1 MYRVQRQVELRPQ
14 HIHLPLTATPLLS
27 SCPTRL
33 LPLAHSLWDTMS
45 SNFSPTPAELTLVSQ
60 IFTQADPQKLGV
72 LTGDVAVRVLT
83 GAKLPPVTLG
93 EIWNISDEENKGW
106 LPKRGVAIAV
116 RLIGWAQKGEKITQA
131 LVNKPGPL
139 AVIEGINTVAQ
150 QNTGISLP
158 KSPPPAAFPPLT
170 AQDKAKFQNM
180 FLKAGPTNGLLGG
193 EKARDIFVKSKLS
206 NEQLMKIWNLA
217 DTQDRG
223 ALDSAD
229 FAMGMYLIQGIM
241 TGKITFIPTT
251 LPPGL
256 YQQAGGLTNAGSVR
270 SHMTGN
276 SGSFSPVGSSFPSQ
290 HTGQT
295 PMLQPDHTGLS
306 GPFRAPTLPARPNAL
321 VKSNGHREEWD
332 VTPTEKA
339 SSDRYFDSLDTHK
352 RGFIEGEVAVPF
364 MLKSQLP
371 GEVLAQIWDLADI
384 NNDGRLTR
392 DGFAIAMHLIQKK
405 LAGQDIPQT
414 LPLSLMP
421 PTSRPS
427 ALGPS
432 PFSPLHTQT
441 QQHPEPVDLFSFDDT
456 PPPSAVPSRPSETVV
471 IPQTTGSTSNALPQP
486 RAIENDPFS
495 GPTFQISLHRDFLS
509 DDDGHDTVSP
519 PLHDHSA
526 EIGNVKNQLHSTER
540 SVSTAKTE
548 RSALESTLAS
558 QASQLST
565 LQTQLSSAKA
575 AYETEV
581 SLLATLKERH
591 STQTTEIQKT
601 REELIRAESDLSA
614 IRVEKAEIEGTFL
627 RDKEEARDLH
637 RRMIEAGQQAEAI
650 RADVEKL
657 KKEAKQ
663 QKGLLAIARKQ
674 LSTKEN
680 ERTKAEKEHEEATA
694 EVKSLTEE
702 TKAVEAEIAN
712 LASSP
717 APTDATILS
726 TSDSLTFAAAQPLP
740 TTPDP
745 SGPIRSNSNNP
756 FERLVMASG
765 PQNVRSPSP
774 FFAQTNEFS
783 SPPASING
791 TVSPPSKAEEDW
803 FEAPKEVVATAT
815 STTSDQHDAG
825 ASSGA
830 PESVLSPMTDH
841 FVTPPTSARN
851 QSSPVLS
858 PDVATKFPSL
868 DDIPPPAIP
877 SVDKVPPGTHAET
890 DLSSQLKEIDIE
902 ESDSDSDDDVVLA
915 KLAPATVVQ
924 DAPAVSNGVSVPSDQ
939 KDPTQ
944 PKEPAVSFDD
954 IFGSHEPEAQ
964 VANGK
969 SMASEFATKGSEPF
983 EATAT
988 FKVADEPTPVAGVD
1002 EFDAALGKLPSS
1014 AVATNTSF
1022 TFDAAFDDNFDFTT
1036 AKAADFPPAPVKE
1049 VVLQKKDNSNFDDV
1063 FGISPPAASGPSVEQ
1078 VSNNQAAAPTVPKFE
1093 TSFEEAFAGF
1103 DSVTEPKLEVK
1114 PTFQAP
1120 VPTSSTKSTDQSI
1133 PGSFPSSPVASPRA
1147 VASPSRVTD
1156 VRASSPS
1163 PRERTPPPRVASP
1176 KPRVSSSSSKEA
1188 HEKPKDP
1195 PPRHSK
1201 LSIRLP
1207 FGKKKKH
1214 QEPLPA
1220 QPSQHLT
1227 PPVEESRR
1235 LGTPHDDDVEAVKQL
1250 TAMGFSRSQAVDALE
1265 KYGYDVPRALNS
1277 LLGAQ

>member
-1 MYRVQRQVELRPQ
+1 
-14 HIHLPLTATPLLS
+14 
-27 SCPTRL
+27 
-33 LPLAHSLWDTMS
+33 MS

-60 IFTQADPQKLGV
+60 IFAQADPQKLGV

-139 AVIEGINTVAQ
+139 AVIEGINTVVQ

-158 KSPPPAAFPPLT
+158 KSPPPVAFPALT

-180 FLKAGPTNGLLGG
+180 FLKAGPANGLLSG

-229 FAMGMYLIQGIM
+229 FAIGMYLIQGVM
-241 TGKITFIPTT
+241 TGKITFIPTA

-256 YQQAGGLTNAGSVR
+256 YQQAGGLTNTGSVR

-276 SGSFSPVGSSFPSQ
+276 SGSFSPVGSSFPPQ

-306 GPFRAPTLPARPNAL
+306 GPFRAPALPARPNAL
-321 VKSNGHREEWD
+321 IQSNGHRQEWD

-384 NNDGRLTR
+384 SNDGRLTR

-405 LAGQDIPQT
+405 IKA
-414 LPLSLMP
+414 
-421 PTSRPS
+421 
-427 ALGPS
+427 A
-432 PFSPLHTQT
+432 
-441 QQHPEPVDLFSFDDT
+441 
-456 PPPSAVPSRPSETVV
+456 
-471 IPQTTGSTSNALPQP
+471 
-486 RAIENDPFS
+486 
-495 GPTFQISLHRDFLS
+495 LHRDFLS
-509 DDDGHDTVSP
+509 DDDGHDTASP

-526 EIGNVKNQLHSTER
+526 EIGNVKNQLQSTER

-581 SLLATLKERH
+581 SLVATLKERH

-614 IRVEKAEIEGTFL
+614 IRVEKAEIEGAFL

-657 KKEAKQ
+657 RKEAKQ

-694 EVKSLTEE
+694 EIKSLTEE
-702 TKAVEAEIAN
+702 KEAVEAEIAN

-717 APTDATILS
+717 APTDVTILS
-726 TSDSLTFAAAQPLP
+726 ASDSLTFAAAQPLP
-740 TTPDP
+740 ATPDP

-756 FERLVMASG
+756 FERLAMVSG
-765 PQNVRSPSP
+765 LQNVRSPSP
-774 FFAQTNEFS
+774 FFAQTNDFS

-791 TVSPPSKAEEDW
+791 TISPPSKAEEDW
-803 FEAPKEVVATAT
+803 LEESKEVAAT
-815 STTSDQHDAG
+815 STTSDQHG
-825 ASSGA
+825 AEAPSGA
-830 PESVLSPMTDH
+830 AENVLSPMTDH

-868 DDIPPPAIP
+868 DDISPPAIP

-915 KLAPATVVQ
+915 KLTPAAVVQ
-924 DAPAVSNGVSVPSDQ
+924 DAPAVSNGASMPSDQ
-939 KDPTQ
+939 KDSTQ
-944 PKEPAVSFDD
+944 PKEPASSFDD
-954 IFGSHEPEAQ
+954 IFGSHEPEAL

-969 SMASEFATKGSEPF
+969 STTSKFSTKGPEPF
-983 EATAT
+983 EATAI
-988 FKVADEPTPVAGVD
+988 FKVADEPKPVAGVD

-1036 AKAADFPPAPVKE
+1036 AKAADFPPEPVKE
-1049 VVLQKKDNSNFDDV
+1049 HKEPVLQKKDNSNFDDV
-1063 FGISPPAASGPSVEQ
+1063 FGISPPAVSGPSVEQ

-1103 DSVTEPKLEVK
+1103 DSVTEPKLEDK
-1114 PTFQAP
+1114 SAFQAP
-1120 VPTSSTKSTDQSI
+1120 VPTSPTKSTDQSI

-1147 VASPSRVTD
+1147 VASPPRVTD
-1156 VRASSPS
+1156 VRVSSPS
-1163 PRERTPPPRVASP
+1163 PREQTPPPRVASP
-1176 KPRVSSSSSKEA
+1176 KPRISSSSSKEA

-1227 PPVEESRR
+1227 PPAEESRR
-1235 LGTPHDDDVEAVKQL
+1235 ISTPSHDDDVEAVKQL